1 VTPELSDAFL
11 AALADRLAPLLA
23 ERMVMPTPV
32 GSPWMTLEEA
42 VSYTRLPVGTF
53 RKLSAAGTFT
63 AHGGKRKLYHRE
75 ELDAAL
81 SRSGHRSRVPPVLV
95 GRIR

>member
-23 ERMVMPTPV
+23 ERLVLPA

-53 RKLSAAGTFT
+53 RKLSAAGAFT

-81 SRSGHRSRVPPVLV
+81 SRSRVPAVAV
-95 GRIR
+95 GTIR